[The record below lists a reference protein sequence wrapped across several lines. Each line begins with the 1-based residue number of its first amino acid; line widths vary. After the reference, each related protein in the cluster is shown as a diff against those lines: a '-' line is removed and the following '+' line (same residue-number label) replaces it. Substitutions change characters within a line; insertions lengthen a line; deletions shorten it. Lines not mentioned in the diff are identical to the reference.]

1 MKARRPK
8 RKPPLN
14 NPPVPNQPTS
24 PVDSDFNDPSL
35 YINRELSWIE
45 FNLRVLEEARC
56 ESHPLLE
63 RLKFIA
69 IFSSNL
75 DEFFMIRVSAVE
87 KQVEAGIQT
96 PSLDGLK
103 PIEQLIEVRKRVEAM
118 LHERND
124 CFYNDILPKLAKE
137 KIYFK
142 SCSELSEHE
151 RAILDRYFDN
161 NIFPILTPLALDPGH
176 PFPHVSNLSLSLA
189 VQLRTDD
196 NDEPRFARV
205 KVPDTIPRLIRLDK
219 IGIKPTDGEVVF
231 VWLEDVIASN
241 IQKLFPNVEIQAV
254 YPFRVIRD
262 ADIEIEEDEAGDL
275 LETIEEGLRQ
285 RRYGN
290 VVRLDINPGMPEYIK
305 KVLIENLEV
314 CERKVY
320 EISGILGLAS
330 LMEVM
335 SLERA
340 DLKDAPFV
348 ARNPFLN
355 DDGDDMFSIIR
366 KRDVLL
372 YHPYDSF
379 QPVVD
384 LIQAAAHD
392 PNVLAIKQTLYRV
405 GSKSPIVQ
413 ALIEA
418 AERGK
423 QVAVLVELKARFDE
437 ENNII
442 WAKALEKA
450 GVHVVY
456 GLIGLKT
463 HAKVLLIVRNENN
476 EMCRYVHL
484 STGNYNPS
492 TAKIYTD
499 YSLFTCRKD
508 ISADISDVFN
518 YLTGYSR
525 QKSYRRIFVAP
536 FGIRQKMLELIE
548 REIEQQKLHHN
559 GRIIMKM
566 NALVDEQIIKALY
579 RASQAGVQIDLIV
592 RGICAL
598 RPQLAHVSENIRV
611 ISIVGRFL
619 EHSRAYYFF
628 NNGDEEIYLS
638 SADMMRRNLDRR
650 VEILFPILD
659 ATHRKQIKRELD
671 IMLQDNIKARSLQP
685 DGSYRFVTTNG
696 KPINSQLIFLNEK
709 TVSHPF
715 SSSSQFIKHIWP
727 T

>member
-1 MKARRPK
+1 MTKTRKPK
-8 RKPPLN
+8 RKPHLSETLPADSATTL
-14 NPPVPNQPTS
+14 
-24 PVDSDFNDPSL
+24 VDSNFNHSTL
-35 YINRELSWIE
+35 YINRELSWVE

-56 ESHPLLE
+56 DSHPLLE

-87 KQVEAGIQT
+87 EQVEAGIQL
-96 PSLDGLK
+96 PSLDGLT
-103 PIEQLIEVRKRVEAM
+103 PLEQLIEVRKRVEAM
-118 LHERND
+118 LHERNE
-124 CFYNDILPKLAKE
+124 CFYNDILPKLARE
-137 KIYFK
+137 NIHFK
-142 SCSELSEHE
+142 RCSELSAEA
-151 RAILDRYFDN
+151 RVILDQYFEN

-189 VQLRTDD
+189 VQLKAEGD
-196 NDEPRFARV
+196 DEPRFARV

-219 IGIKPTDGEVVF
+219 IGVQLPKGQIIF

-241 IQKLFPNVEIQAV
+241 IQKLFPDVEIQAV

-290 VVRLDINPGMPEYIK
+290 VVRLDVNPGMPQYIK
-305 KVLIENLEV
+305 DVLIENLGV
-314 CERKVY
+314 SERKVY
-320 EISGILGLAS
+320 EIPGVLGLAS

-335 SLERA
+335 SLERP
-340 DLKDAPFV
+340 DLKDAPFIP
-348 ARNPFLN
+348 RNPFLN
-355 DDGDDMFSIIR
+355 DDEEDIFETIR

-372 YHPYDSF
+372 YHPFDSF
-379 QPVVD
+379 QPVID
-384 LIQAAAHD
+384 FINEAAHD

-405 GSKSPIVQ
+405 GIKSPIVQ

-450 GVHVVY
+450 GAHVVY

-463 HAKVLLIVRNENN
+463 HAKVLMVVRNENG
-476 EMCRYVHL
+476 ELRRYVHL
-484 STGNYNPS
+484 GTGNYNPS

-499 YSLFTCRKD
+499 YSLFTCNKD
-508 ISADISDVFN
+508 IASDVSEVFN

-525 QKSYRRIFVAP
+525 QKSYRKIFVAP

-548 REIEQQKLHHN
+548 REIECQKQHQN

-566 NALVDEQIIKALY
+566 NALVDEQIIKSLY

-592 RGICAL
+592 RGICVL
-598 RPQLAHVSENIRV
+598 RPELPNISENIRV

-628 NNGDEEIYLS
+628 NNGNEEIYLS

-659 ATHRKQIKRELD
+659 ASHRKQIKKELEL
-671 IMLQDNIKARSLQP
+671 MLKDNLKARRLKP
-685 DGSYRFVTTNG
+685 DDTYEPISNNG
-696 KPINSQLIFLNEK
+696 KPLNSQLFFLNERTK
-709 TVSHPF
+709 LP
-715 SSSSQFIKHIWP
+715 
-727 T
+727 

>member
-1 MKARRPK
+1 MTKTRKPK
-8 RKPPLN
+8 RKPHLGET
-14 NPPVPNQPTS
+14 PT
-24 PVDSDFNDPSL
+24 PDAAATLVDSNFNSPTL

-87 KQVEAGIQT
+87 EQIEAGIQT

-118 LHERND
+118 LYQRND
-124 CFYNDILPKLAKE
+124 CLYNDILPKLAQD

-142 SCSELSEHE
+142 SCSELSERE
-151 RAILDRYFDN
+151 RAILDQYFEN

-189 VQLRTDD
+189 VPRKAEGD
-196 NDEPRFARV
+196 DEPRFARV

-219 IGIKPTDGEVVF
+219 IGIKPTNGETVF

-241 IQKLFPNVEIQAV
+241 IQKLFPDVEIQAV

-290 VVRLDINPGMPEYIK
+290 VVRLDVNPGMPEYIK
-305 KVLIENLEV
+305 SVLIENLGV
-314 CERKVY
+314 IERKVY
-320 EISGILGLAS
+320 EIPGVLGLAS

-340 DLKDAPFV
+340 DSKDAPFIP
-348 ARNPFLN
+348 RNPFLN
-355 DDGDDMFSIIR
+355 DDGDDIFATIR

-372 YHPYDSF
+372 YHPFDSF

-384 LIQAAAHD
+384 LIHEAAHD

-450 GVHVVY
+450 GAHVVY

-463 HAKVLLIVRNENN
+463 HAKVLLIVRNENG
-476 EMCRYVHL
+476 ELRRYVHL
-484 STGNYNPS
+484 GTGNYNPS

-499 YSLFTCRKD
+499 YSLFTCRKE
-508 ISADISDVFN
+508 IGADVSDVFN

-525 QKSYRRIFVAP
+525 KKSYRKIFVAP
-536 FGIRQKMLELIE
+536 LGIRQKMMELIE
-548 REIEQQKLHHN
+548 REIELHKLHQN

-579 RASQAGVQIDLIV
+579 RASEVGVKIDLIV
-592 RGICAL
+592 RGVCVL
-598 RPQLAHVSENIRV
+598 RPEIPGVSENIRV

-628 NNGDEEIYLS
+628 NNGNEELYLS

-650 VEILFPILD
+650 VEILFPVLD
-659 ATHRKQIKRELD
+659 AAHRKQIKNDLEL
-671 IMLQDNIKARSLQP
+671 MLKDNIKARVLKP
-685 DGSYRFVTTNG
+685 DGTYQPIITNG
-696 KPINSQLIFLNEK
+696 KPINSQLIFLNAK
-709 TVSHPF
+709 P
-715 SSSSQFIKHIWP
+715 
-727 T
+727 

>member
-1 MKARRPK
+1 MTKTRKPK
-8 RKPPLN
+8 RKPHLGETP
-14 NPPVPNQPTS
+14 S
-24 PVDSDFNDPSL
+24 PDVAASLVDSNFNSSTL

-45 FNLRVLEEARC
+45 FNLRVLAEARC

-87 KQVEAGIQT
+87 EQVEAGIQT

-103 PIEQLIEVRKRVEAM
+103 PLEQLIEVRKRVEAM

-124 CFYNDILPKLAKE
+124 CFYNDILPKLAQE

-142 SCSELSEHE
+142 SCSELSERE
-151 RAILDRYFDN
+151 RTILDQYFEN

-189 VQLRTDD
+189 VQLKADGD
-196 NDEPRFARV
+196 DEPRFARV
-205 KVPDTIPRLIRLDK
+205 KVPDTISRLIRLDK
-219 IGIKPTDGEVVF
+219 IGVKPTHGETVF

-241 IQKLFPNVEIQAV
+241 IQKLFPEVEIQAV

-290 VVRLDINPGMPEYIK
+290 VVRLDVNPGMPEYIK
-305 KVLIENLEV
+305 SVLIENLGV
-314 CERKVY
+314 SERKVY
-320 EISGILGLAS
+320 EISGVLGLAS

-335 SLERA
+335 SLERP
-340 DLKDAPFV
+340 DLKDAPFIP
-348 ARNPFLN
+348 RNPFLN
-355 DDGDDMFSIIR
+355 DDGEDMFSMIR

-372 YHPYDSF
+372 YHPFDSF

-384 LIQAAAHD
+384 LIHEAAHD

-463 HAKVLLIVRNENN
+463 HAKVLLIVRNENGD
-476 EMCRYVHL
+476 MRRYVHL
-484 STGNYNPS
+484 GTGNYNPS
-492 TAKIYTD
+492 TAKVYTD
-499 YSLFTCRKD
+499 YSLFTCRKE
-508 ISADISDVFN
+508 IGADVSDVFN

-525 QKSYRRIFVAP
+525 QKSYRKIFVAP
-536 FGIRQKMLELIE
+536 LGIRQKMLELIE
-548 REIEQQKLHHN
+548 REIQMHQLHQN

-579 RASQAGVQIDLIV
+579 RASQVGVQIDLIV
-592 RGICAL
+592 RGVCVL
-598 RPQLAHVSENIRV
+598 RPNIAGVSENIRV

-659 ATHRKQIKRELD
+659 ASHRKQIKKDLEL
-671 IMLQDNIKARSLQP
+671 MLKDNLKARALQP
-685 DGSYRFVTTNG
+685 DGSYQFVTTNG

-709 TVSHPF
+709 P
-715 SSSSQFIKHIWP
+715 
-727 T
+727 

>member
-1 MKARRPK
+1 MMKTRKPK
-8 RKPPLN
+8 RKLHLSKTPTSDIAPPTVDVNFN
-14 NPPVPNQPTS
+14 NPN
-24 PVDSDFNDPSL
+24 L
-35 YINRELSWIE
+35 YINRELSWVA
-45 FNLRVLEEARC
+45 FNLRVLAEARC

-103 PIEQLIEVRKRVEAM
+103 PIEQLIEMRKRVETM
-118 LHERND
+118 LYERNN
-124 CFYNDILPKLAKE
+124 CFYNDILLRLAEE
-137 KIYFK
+137 KIFFK
-142 SCSELSEHE
+142 SCSELSEKQ
-151 RAILDRYFDN
+151 RAILDQYFEN

-189 VQLRTDD
+189 VQLKADD
-196 NDEPRFARV
+196 EDEPRFARV
-205 KVPDTIPRLIRLDK
+205 KVPDTISRLIRLDK
-219 IGIKPTDGEVVF
+219 IGINPTDGEIVF
-231 VWLEDVIASN
+231 VWLEDVIATN
-241 IQKLFPNVEIQAV
+241 IQKLFPDVEIQAV

-290 VVRLDINPGMPEYIK
+290 VVRLDVNPGMPEYIK
-305 KVLIENLEV
+305 RVLIENLGV

-320 EISGILGLAS
+320 EIPGVLGLAS

-340 DLKDAPFV
+340 DLKDAPFIP
-348 ARNPFLN
+348 RNPFLN
-355 DDGDDMFSIIR
+355 DDGDDIFTTIR

-372 YHPYDSF
+372 YHPFDSF
-379 QPVVD
+379 QPVID
-384 LIQAAAHD
+384 LIQAAAQD

-405 GSKSPIVQ
+405 GSQSPIVQ

-442 WAKALEKA
+442 WARALEKA
-450 GVHVVY
+450 GAHVVY

-463 HAKVLLIVRNENN
+463 HAKVLLIVRNENG
-476 EMCRYVHL
+476 EMRRYVHL
-484 STGNYNPS
+484 GTGNYNPS
-492 TAKIYTD
+492 TAKVYTD
-499 YSLFTCRKD
+499 YSLFTCRKE
-508 ISADISDVFN
+508 IGADVSEVFN

-525 QKSYRRIFVAP
+525 QKSYRKIFVAP
-536 FGIRQKMLELIE
+536 FGIRQKIMELIE
-548 REIEQQKLHHN
+548 REVEMHKLHQN

-592 RGICAL
+592 RGVCVL
-598 RPQLAHVSENIRV
+598 RPELAGISENIRV
-611 ISIVGRFL
+611 LSIVGRFL
-619 EHSRAYYFF
+619 EHSRVYYFF
-628 NNGDEEIYLS
+628 NNGNEEIYLS

-659 ATHRKQIKRELD
+659 ATHRKQIKKDLD
-671 IMLQDNIKARSLQP
+671 LMLKDNLKARALNP
-685 DGSYRFVTTNG
+685 DGTYRPVAVTDT
-696 KPINSQLIFLNEK
+696 PINSQLFFLNQK
-709 TVSHPF
+709 P
-715 SSSSQFIKHIWP
+715 
-727 T
+727 

>member
-1 MKARRPK
+1 MTKTRKPK
-8 RKPPLN
+8 RKPHLGET
-14 NPPVPNQPTS
+14 PTAAEAAT
-24 PVDSDFNDPSL
+24 PTVDSNFNSPTL
-35 YINRELSWIE
+35 YINRELSWVE
-45 FNLRVLEEARC
+45 FNLRVLSEARC
-56 ESHPLLE
+56 DSHPLLE

-87 KQVEAGIQT
+87 EQVEAGIQT
-96 PSLDGLK
+96 PSLDGLT
-103 PIEQLIEVRKRVEAM
+103 PLEQLIEVRKQVEAM
-118 LHERND
+118 LHERNE

-137 KIYFK
+137 NIHFK
-142 SCSELSEHE
+142 ACSELSEKE
-151 RAILDRYFDN
+151 RTILDQYFEN

-189 VQLRTDD
+189 VQLKAEGD
-196 NDEPRFARV
+196 DEPRFARV

-219 IGIKPTDGEVVF
+219 IGVQLPKGQTVF
-231 VWLEDVIASN
+231 VWLEDVIATN
-241 IQKLFPNVEIQAV
+241 IQKLFPEVEIQAV

-290 VVRLDINPGMPEYIK
+290 VVRLDVNPGMPEYIK
-305 KVLIENLEV
+305 NVLMENLGV
-314 CERKVY
+314 SERKVY
-320 EISGILGLAS
+320 EIPSVLGLAS

-335 SLERA
+335 SLERP
-340 DLKDAPFV
+340 DLKDTPFI

-355 DDGDDMFSIIR
+355 DEEEDIFETIR
-366 KRDVLL
+366 KRDILL
-372 YHPYDSF
+372 YHPFDSF

-384 LIQAAAHD
+384 FINEAAHD
-392 PNVLAIKQTLYRV
+392 PNVMAIKQTLYRV

-450 GVHVVY
+450 GAHVVY

-463 HAKVLLIVRNENN
+463 HAKVLMVVRNENG
-476 EMCRYVHL
+476 ELRRYVHL
-484 STGNYNPS
+484 GTGNYNPS

-499 YSLFTCRKD
+499 YSLFTCNKE
-508 ISADISDVFN
+508 IAADVSDVFN

-525 QKSYRRIFVAP
+525 QKSYRKIFVAP
-536 FGIRQKMLELIE
+536 LGIRQKMLELIE
-548 REIEQQKLHHN
+548 REIECHKQHQN

-579 RASQAGVQIDLIV
+579 RASQVGVQIDLIV
-592 RGICAL
+592 RGICVL
-598 RPQLAHVSENIRV
+598 RPELPNISENIRV

-628 NNGDEEIYLS
+628 NNGNEEIYLS

-659 ATHRKQIKRELD
+659 TQHRKHIKKDLEL
-671 IMLQDNIKARSLQP
+671 MLKDNLKARRLKP
-685 DGSYRFVTTNG
+685 DGTYEPITNNG
-696 KPINSQLIFLNEK
+696 NPLNSQLFFLNERTK
-709 TVSHPF
+709 
-715 SSSSQFIKHIWP
+715 SS
-727 T
+727 

>member
-1 MKARRPK
+1 MTKTRKPK
-8 RKPPLN
+8 RKPHLGET
-14 NPPVPNQPTS
+14 PTS
-24 PVDSDFNDPSL
+24 DIGVQTIDSNLSNPTL
-35 YINRELSWIE
+35 YINRELSWVE
-45 FNLRVLEEARC
+45 FNLRVLSEARC

-87 KQVEAGIQT
+87 EQVEAGIQT
-96 PSLDGLK
+96 LSLDGLK
-103 PIEQLIEVRKRVEAM
+103 PIEQLIEVRKRVETM

-124 CFYNDILPKLAKE
+124 CFYNDILPKLAQE

-142 SCSELSEHE
+142 SCSELSPKE
-151 RAILDRYFDN
+151 RSILDQYFEN

-189 VQLRTDD
+189 VQLKAEGD
-196 NDEPRFARV
+196 DEPRFARV
-205 KVPDTIPRLIRLDK
+205 KVPDTISRLIRLDK
-219 IGIKPTDGEVVF
+219 IGIKPTGSETVF
-231 VWLEDVIASN
+231 VWLEDVVATN
-241 IQKLFPNVEIQAV
+241 IQKLFPDVEIEAV

-290 VVRLDINPGMPEYIK
+290 VVRLDLNPGMPEYIK
-305 KVLIENLEV
+305 SVLIENLGV
-314 CERKVY
+314 SERKVY
-320 EISGILGLAS
+320 EIPGVLGLAS

-340 DLKDAPFV
+340 ELKDAPFIP
-348 ARNPFLN
+348 RNPFLN
-355 DDGDDMFSIIR
+355 DDGEDIFTTIR

-372 YHPYDSF
+372 YHPFDSF

-384 LIQAAAHD
+384 LIHEAAHD

-450 GVHVVY
+450 GAHVVY

-463 HAKVLLIVRNENN
+463 HAKVLLIVRNENG
-476 EMCRYVHL
+476 ELRRYVHL
-484 STGNYNPS
+484 GTGNYNPS
-492 TAKIYTD
+492 TAKVYTD
-499 YSLFTCRKD
+499 YSLFTCRKEVG
-508 ISADISDVFN
+508 ADVSDVFN

-525 QKSYRRIFVAP
+525 QKSYRKIFVAP
-536 FGIRQKMLELIE
+536 VGIRQKMLSLIE
-548 REIEQQKLHHN
+548 REIQMHQLHQN
-559 GRIIMKM
+559 GRILMKM

-579 RASQAGVQIDLIV
+579 RASQVGVQIDLIV
-592 RGICAL
+592 RGVCVL
-598 RPQLAHVSENIRV
+598 RPGVAGVSDNIRV

-659 ATHRKQIKRELD
+659 TVHRNHIKKELD
-671 IMLQDNIKARSLQP
+671 LMLKDNLKARTLNPNGTYLAAQ
-685 DGSYRFVTTNG
+685 VNG
-696 KPINSQLIFLNEK
+696 KPINSQLIFLNGK
-709 TVSHPF
+709 P
-715 SSSSQFIKHIWP
+715 
-727 T
+727 

>member
-1 MKARRPK
+1 MTKTRKPK
-8 RKPPLN
+8 RKPHLSETLPA
-14 NPPVPNQPTS
+14 
-24 PVDSDFNDPSL
+24 DSATTLADSNFNHSTL
-35 YINRELSWIE
+35 YINRELSWVE

-56 ESHPLLE
+56 NSHPLLE

-87 KQVEAGIQT
+87 EQVEAGIQL
-96 PSLDGLK
+96 PSLDGLT
-103 PIEQLIEVRKRVEAM
+103 PLEQLSEVRKRVEAM
-118 LHERND
+118 LHERNK

-137 KIYFK
+137 NIHFK
-142 SCSELSEHE
+142 ACSELSEKE
-151 RAILDRYFDN
+151 RTILDQYFES

-189 VQLRTDD
+189 VQLKAEGD
-196 NDEPRFARV
+196 DEPRFARV

-219 IGIKPTDGEVVF
+219 IGVQLPKGQIIF
-231 VWLEDVIASN
+231 VWLEDVIATN
-241 IQKLFPNVEIQAV
+241 IQKLFPDVEIQAV

-290 VVRLDINPGMPEYIK
+290 VVRLDVNPGMPEYIK
-305 KVLIENLEV
+305 NILMENLEI
-314 CERKVY
+314 CERQVY
-320 EISGILGLAS
+320 EIPGVLGLAS

-335 SLERA
+335 SLERP
-340 DLKDAPFV
+340 DLKDTPFIP
-348 ARNPFLN
+348 RNPFLS
-355 DDGDDMFSIIR
+355 DEEEDIFETIR

-372 YHPYDSF
+372 YHPFDSF
-379 QPVVD
+379 QPVID
-384 LIQAAAHD
+384 FINEAAHD

-405 GSKSPIVQ
+405 GSRSPIVQ

-450 GVHVVY
+450 GAHVVY

-463 HAKVLLIVRNENN
+463 HAKVLMVVRSENG
-476 EMCRYVHL
+476 ELRRYVHL
-484 STGNYNPS
+484 GTGNYNPS
-492 TAKIYTD
+492 TAKVYTD
-499 YSLFTCRKD
+499 YSLFTCNKE
-508 ISADISDVFN
+508 IAADVSDVFN

-525 QKSYRRIFVAP
+525 QKSYRKIFVAP
-536 FGIRQKMLELIE
+536 LGIRQKMLELIE
-548 REIEQQKLHHN
+548 REIECHKQHQN

-579 RASQAGVQIDLIV
+579 RASQVGVQIDLIV
-592 RGICAL
+592 RGICVL
-598 RPQLAHVSENIRV
+598 RPELPNISENIRV

-628 NNGDEEIYLS
+628 NNGNEEIYLS

-659 ATHRKQIKRELD
+659 ATHRKQIKKELEL
-671 IMLQDNIKARSLQP
+671 MLKDNLKARRLTP
-685 DGSYRFVTTNG
+685 DATYEPITNNG
-696 KPINSQLIFLNEK
+696 NPLNSQLFFLNERTK
-709 TVSHPF
+709 
-715 SSSSQFIKHIWP
+715 SS
-727 T
+727 

>member
-1 MKARRPK
+1 MLTDMRT
-8 RKPPLN
+8 RKPNRKPHLSQTPAAEIAT
-14 NPPVPNQPTS
+14 PPM
-24 PVDSDFNDPSL
+24 DSSFDSPSL

-87 KQVEAGIQT
+87 EQVEAGIQT
-96 PSLDGLK
+96 PSLDGLT
-103 PIEQLIEVRKRVEAM
+103 PLEQLIEVRKRVEAM
-118 LHERND
+118 LRERNEY
-124 CFYNDILPKLAKE
+124 FYNVMLPKLAQE
-137 KIYFK
+137 NIHFK
-142 SCSELSEHE
+142 RCAELSAQA
-151 RAILDRYFDN
+151 RAILDQYFEN

-189 VQLRTDD
+189 VQLKAEGD
-196 NDEPRFARV
+196 DEPRFARV

-219 IGIKPTDGEVVF
+219 IGVPMPKGQIVF

-241 IQKLFPNVEIQAV
+241 IQKLFPEVEIQAV

-290 VVRLDINPGMPEYIK
+290 VVRMDINPGMPDYIK
-305 KVLIENLEV
+305 NILMENLEL
-314 CERKVY
+314 CERQVY
-320 EISGILGLAS
+320 EIPGVLGLAS
-330 LMEVM
+330 LIEVM
-335 SLERA
+335 SLERP
-340 DLKDAPFV
+340 DLKDTPFIP
-348 ARNPFLN
+348 RNPFLN
-355 DDGDDMFSIIR
+355 DDKEDMFETIR

-372 YHPYDSF
+372 YHPFDSF
-379 QPVVD
+379 QPVID
-384 LIQAAAHD
+384 FINEAAHD

-437 ENNII
+437 ENNIT

-463 HAKVLLIVRNENN
+463 HAKVLMVVRNENG
-476 EMCRYVHL
+476 ELRRYVHL
-484 STGNYNPS
+484 GTGNYNPT

-499 YSLFTCRKD
+499 YSLFTCNKD
-508 ISADISDVFN
+508 IAADVSEVFN

-525 QKSYRRIFVAP
+525 QKSYRKICVAP
-536 FGIRQKMLELIE
+536 LGIRQKMLELIE
-548 REIEQQKLHHN
+548 REIECHRQYQN

-579 RASQAGVQIDLIV
+579 RASQAGVRIDLIV
-592 RGICAL
+592 RGVCVL
-598 RPQLAHVSENIRV
+598 RPELPNISENIRV

-628 NNGDEEIYLS
+628 NNGNEEIYLS

-659 ATHRKQIKRELD
+659 ASHRQQIKRDLEL
-671 IMLQDNIKARSLQP
+671 MLKDNLKARRLKP
-685 DGSYRFVTTNG
+685 DGTYEPIHHDG
-696 KPINSQLIFLNEK
+696 KPFNSQLFFLNERTK
-709 TVSHPF
+709 LS
-715 SSSSQFIKHIWP
+715 
-727 T
+727 

>member
-1 MKARRPK
+1 MRT
-8 RKPPLN
+8 RKPNRKPHLSQTPAAEIAT
-14 NPPVPNQPTS
+14 PPM
-24 PVDSDFNDPSL
+24 DSSFDSPSL

-87 KQVEAGIQT
+87 EQVEAGIQT
-96 PSLDGLK
+96 PSLDGLT
-103 PIEQLIEVRKRVEAM
+103 PLEQLIEVRKRVEAM
-118 LHERND
+118 LRERNEY
-124 CFYNDILPKLAKE
+124 FYNVMLPKLAQE
-137 KIYFK
+137 NIHFK
-142 SCSELSEHE
+142 RCAELSAQA
-151 RAILDRYFDN
+151 RAILDQYFEN

-189 VQLRTDD
+189 VQLKAEGD
-196 NDEPRFARV
+196 DEPRFARV

-219 IGIKPTDGEVVF
+219 IGVPMPKGQIVF

-241 IQKLFPNVEIQAV
+241 IQKLFPEVEIQAV

-290 VVRLDINPGMPEYIK
+290 VVRMDINPGMPDYIK
-305 KVLIENLEV
+305 NILMENLEL
-314 CERKVY
+314 CERQVY
-320 EISGILGLAS
+320 EIPGVLGLAS
-330 LMEVM
+330 LIEVM
-335 SLERA
+335 SLERP
-340 DLKDAPFV
+340 DLKDTPFIP
-348 ARNPFLN
+348 RNPFLN
-355 DDGDDMFSIIR
+355 DDKEDMFETIR

-372 YHPYDSF
+372 YHPFDSF
-379 QPVVD
+379 QPVID
-384 LIQAAAHD
+384 FINEAAHD

-437 ENNII
+437 ENNIT

-463 HAKVLLIVRNENN
+463 HAKVLMVVRNENG
-476 EMCRYVHL
+476 ELRRYVHL
-484 STGNYNPS
+484 GTGNYNPT

-499 YSLFTCRKD
+499 YSLFTCNKD
-508 ISADISDVFN
+508 IAADVSEVFN

-525 QKSYRRIFVAP
+525 QKSYRKICVAP
-536 FGIRQKMLELIE
+536 LGIRQKMLELIE
-548 REIEQQKLHHN
+548 REIECHRQYQN

-579 RASQAGVQIDLIV
+579 RASQAGVRIDLIV
-592 RGICAL
+592 RGVCVL
-598 RPQLAHVSENIRV
+598 RPELPNISENIRV

-628 NNGDEEIYLS
+628 NNGNEEIYLS

-659 ATHRKQIKRELD
+659 ASHRQQIKRDLEL
-671 IMLQDNIKARSLQP
+671 MLKDNLKARRLKP
-685 DGSYRFVTTNG
+685 DGTYEHIHHDG
-696 KPINSQLIFLNEK
+696 KPFNSQLFFLNERTK
-709 TVSHPF
+709 LS
-715 SSSSQFIKHIWP
+715 
-727 T
+727 

>member
-1 MKARRPK
+1 MRT
-8 RKPPLN
+8 RKPNRKPHLSQTPAAEIAT
-14 NPPVPNQPTS
+14 PPM
-24 PVDSDFNDPSL
+24 DSSFDSPSL

-87 KQVEAGIQT
+87 EQVEAGIQT
-96 PSLDGLK
+96 PSLDGLT
-103 PIEQLIEVRKRVEAM
+103 PLEQLIEVRKRVEAM
-118 LHERND
+118 LRERNEY
-124 CFYNDILPKLAKE
+124 FYNVMLPKLAQE
-137 KIYFK
+137 NIHFK
-142 SCSELSEHE
+142 RCAELSAQA
-151 RAILDRYFDN
+151 RAILDQYFEN

-189 VQLRTDD
+189 VQLKAEGD
-196 NDEPRFARV
+196 DEPRFARV

-219 IGIKPTDGEVVF
+219 IGVPMPKGQIVF

-241 IQKLFPNVEIQAV
+241 IQKLFPEVEIQAV

-290 VVRLDINPGMPEYIK
+290 VVRMDINPGMPDYIK
-305 KVLIENLEV
+305 NILMENLEL
-314 CERKVY
+314 CERQVY
-320 EISGILGLAS
+320 EIPGVLGLAS
-330 LMEVM
+330 LIEVM
-335 SLERA
+335 SLERP
-340 DLKDAPFV
+340 DLKDTPFIP
-348 ARNPFLN
+348 RNPFLN
-355 DDGDDMFSIIR
+355 DDKEDMFETIR

-372 YHPYDSF
+372 YHPFDSF
-379 QPVVD
+379 QPVID
-384 LIQAAAHD
+384 FINEAAHD

-437 ENNII
+437 ENNIT

-463 HAKVLLIVRNENN
+463 HAKVLMVVRNENG
-476 EMCRYVHL
+476 ELRRYVHL
-484 STGNYNPS
+484 GTGNYNPT

-499 YSLFTCRKD
+499 YSLFTCNKD
-508 ISADISDVFN
+508 IAADVSEVFN

-525 QKSYRRIFVAP
+525 QKSYRKICVAP
-536 FGIRQKMLELIE
+536 LGIRQKMLELIE
-548 REIEQQKLHHN
+548 REIECHRQYQN

-579 RASQAGVQIDLIV
+579 RASQAGVRIDLIV
-592 RGICAL
+592 RGVCVL
-598 RPQLAHVSENIRV
+598 RPELPNISENIRV

-628 NNGDEEIYLS
+628 NNGNEEIYLS

-659 ATHRKQIKRELD
+659 ASHRQQIKRDLEL
-671 IMLQDNIKARSLQP
+671 MLKDNLKARRLKP
-685 DGSYRFVTTNG
+685 DGTYEPIHHDG
-696 KPINSQLIFLNEK
+696 KPFNSQLFFLNERTK
-709 TVSHPF
+709 LS
-715 SSSSQFIKHIWP
+715 
-727 T
+727 

>member
-1 MKARRPK
+1 MTKTRKPK
-8 RKPPLN
+8 RKPHLGETSTSDVAVQTIDSTLS
-14 NPPVPNQPTS
+14 NPT
-24 PVDSDFNDPSL
+24 L
-35 YINRELSWIE
+35 YINRELSWVE
-45 FNLRVLEEARC
+45 FNLRVLSEARC

-87 KQVEAGIQT
+87 EQVEAGIQT
-96 PSLDGLK
+96 LSLDGLK
-103 PIEQLIEVRKRVEAM
+103 PIEQLIEVRRRVETM

-124 CFYNDILPKLAKE
+124 CFYNDILPKLAQE

-142 SCSELSEHE
+142 SCSELSPKE
-151 RAILDRYFDN
+151 RSILDQYFEN

-189 VQLRTDD
+189 VQLKAEGD
-196 NDEPRFARV
+196 DEPRFARV
-205 KVPDTIPRLIRLDK
+205 KVPDTISRLIRLDK
-219 IGIKPTDGEVVF
+219 IGIKPTGSETVF
-231 VWLEDVIASN
+231 VWLEDVVATN
-241 IQKLFPNVEIQAV
+241 IQKLFPDVEIEAV

-290 VVRLDINPGMPEYIK
+290 VVRLDVNPGMPEYIK
-305 KVLIENLEV
+305 SVLIENLGV
-314 CERKVY
+314 SERKVY
-320 EISGILGLAS
+320 EIPGVLGLAS

-340 DLKDAPFV
+340 ELKDAPFIP
-348 ARNPFLN
+348 RNPFLN
-355 DDGDDMFSIIR
+355 DDGEDIFTTIR

-372 YHPYDSF
+372 YHPFDSF

-384 LIQAAAHD
+384 LIHEAAHD

-450 GVHVVY
+450 GAHVVY

-463 HAKVLLIVRNENN
+463 HAKVLLIVRNENGD
-476 EMCRYVHL
+476 MRRYVHL
-484 STGNYNPS
+484 GTGNYNPS

-499 YSLFTCRKD
+499 YSLFTCRKEVG
-508 ISADISDVFN
+508 ADVSDVFN

-525 QKSYRRIFVAP
+525 QKSYRKIFVAP
-536 FGIRQKMLELIE
+536 VGIRQKMLSLIE
-548 REIEQQKLHHN
+548 REIQMHQLHQN
-559 GRIIMKM
+559 GRILMKM

-579 RASQAGVQIDLIV
+579 RASQVGVQIDLIV
-592 RGICAL
+592 RGVCVL
-598 RPQLAHVSENIRV
+598 RPAMTGVSDNIRV

-659 ATHRKQIKRELD
+659 TMHRSHIKKELEL
-671 IMLQDNIKARSLQP
+671 MLKDNLKARTLNSNGTYQA
-685 DGSYRFVTTNG
+685 SQVSG

-709 TVSHPF
+709 L
-715 SSSSQFIKHIWP
+715 
-727 T
+727 

>member
-1 MKARRPK
+1 MTKTRKPK
-8 RKPPLN
+8 RKPHLSETLPADSATTL
-14 NPPVPNQPTS
+14 
-24 PVDSDFNDPSL
+24 VDSNFNHSTL
-35 YINRELSWIE
+35 YINRELSWVE

-56 ESHPLLE
+56 DSHPLLE

-87 KQVEAGIQT
+87 EQVEAGIQL
-96 PSLDGLK
+96 PSLDGLT
-103 PIEQLIEVRKRVEAM
+103 PLEQLIEVRKRVEAM
-118 LHERND
+118 LHERNE

-137 KIYFK
+137 NIHFK
-142 SCSELSEHE
+142 ACSELSETE
-151 RAILDRYFDN
+151 RTILDQYFEN

-189 VQLRTDD
+189 VQLKAEGD
-196 NDEPRFARV
+196 DEPRFARV

-219 IGIKPTDGEVVF
+219 IGIQLPKGQTVF
-231 VWLEDVIASN
+231 VWLEDVIATN
-241 IQKLFPNVEIQAV
+241 IQKLFPDVEIQAV

-290 VVRLDINPGMPEYIK
+290 VVRLDVNPGMPEYIK
-305 KVLIENLEV
+305 DVLIENLGV
-314 CERKVY
+314 SERKVY
-320 EISGILGLAS
+320 EISGVLGLAS

-335 SLERA
+335 SLERP
-340 DLKDAPFV
+340 DLKDAPFIP
-348 ARNPFLN
+348 RNPFLN
-355 DDGDDMFSIIR
+355 DDEEDIFETIR

-372 YHPYDSF
+372 YHPFDSF
-379 QPVVD
+379 QPVID
-384 LIQAAAHD
+384 FINEAAHD

-450 GVHVVY
+450 GAHVVY

-463 HAKVLLIVRNENN
+463 HAKVLMVVRNENG
-476 EMCRYVHL
+476 ELRRYVHL
-484 STGNYNPS
+484 GTGNYNPS

-499 YSLFTCRKD
+499 YSLFTCNKD
-508 ISADISDVFN
+508 IASDVSEVFN

-525 QKSYRRIFVAP
+525 QKSYRKIFVAP

-548 REIEQQKLHHN
+548 REIECHKQHQN

-592 RGICAL
+592 RGICVL
-598 RPQLAHVSENIRV
+598 RPELPNISENIRV

-628 NNGDEEIYLS
+628 NNGNEEIYLS

-659 ATHRKQIKRELD
+659 AAHRKQIKKELEL
-671 IMLQDNIKARSLQP
+671 MLKDNLKARRLKP
-685 DGSYRFVTTNG
+685 DGKYEPITNNG
-696 KPINSQLIFLNEK
+696 KPLNSQLFFLNERTK
-709 TVSHPF
+709 LP
-715 SSSSQFIKHIWP
+715 
-727 T
+727 

>member
-1 MKARRPK
+1 MTKPRKPK
-8 RKPPLN
+8 RKAHLGETPAIELVAPA
-14 NPPVPNQPTS
+14 
-24 PVDSDFNDPSL
+24 VDANFNEPRL
-35 YINRELSWIE
+35 YINRELSWVE
-45 FNLRVLEEARC
+45 FNLRVLDEARC
-56 ESHPLLE
+56 EAHPLLE

-87 KQVEAGIQT
+87 EQVEAGIQT
-96 PSLDGLK
+96 PSIDGLT
-103 PIEQLIEVRKRVEAM
+103 PLEQLLEVRKRVEQM
-118 LHERND
+118 LRERND
-124 CFYNDILPKLAKE
+124 CFYNDILPKLARAGVHFKKCADISAE
-137 KIYFK
+137 QRAALDHYF
-142 SCSELSEHE
+142 E
-151 RAILDRYFDN
+151 N

-189 VQLRTDD
+189 VQLQAEGDA
-196 NDEPRFARV
+196 EPRFARV

-219 IGIKPTDGEVVF
+219 IGVKLPKGETIF

-241 IQKLFPNVEIQAV
+241 IQKLFPDVDIQAV

-275 LETIEEGLRQ
+275 LETIEQGLRQ

-290 VVRLDINPGMPEYIK
+290 VVRLDLNPGMPEYIK
-305 KVLIENLEV
+305 QILIENLGV
-314 CERKVY
+314 SERQVY
-320 EISGILGLAS
+320 EIPGVLGLAS
-330 LMEVM
+330 LMEAM
-335 SLERA
+335 SLERP
-340 DLKDAPFV
+340 DLKDPPFIP
-348 ARNPFLN
+348 RNPFASDE
-355 DDGDDMFSIIR
+355 DDDIFSIIR

-384 LIQAAAHD
+384 FINEAAND

-450 GVHVVY
+450 GAHVVY

-463 HAKVLLIVRNENN
+463 HAKVLLVVRNENG
-476 EMCRYVHL
+476 ELRRYVHL
-484 STGNYNPS
+484 GTGNYNPS

-499 YSLFTCRKD
+499 YSLFTCDKD
-508 ISADISDVFN
+508 IGADVSEVFN

-525 QKSYRRIFVAP
+525 QKAYRKIFVAP
-536 FGIRQKMLELIE
+536 HGIRKKMLELIE
-548 REIEQQKLHHN
+548 REIEHQKSRQN

-566 NALVDEQIIKALY
+566 NALVDEQITKALY
-579 RASQAGVQIDLIV
+579 RASREGVPIDLIV
-592 RGICAL
+592 RGVCVL
-598 RPQLAHVSENIRV
+598 RPELQGASENIRV

-619 EHSRAYYFF
+619 EHSRVYYFF
-628 NNGDEEIYLS
+628 NDGDEEIYLS

-659 ATHRKQIKRELD
+659 ANHRKQIKRDLEL
-671 IMLQDNIKARSLQP
+671 MLKDNLKARRLRP
-685 DGSYRFVTTNG
+685 DGRYEFVSLNG
-696 KPINSQLIFLNEK
+696 KALNSQLALLQERAGKISEFVSNPNLNLR
-709 TVSHPF
+709 
-715 SSSSQFIKHIWP
+715 
-727 T
+727 

>member
-1 MKARRPK
+1 MTKTRKPK
-8 RKPPLN
+8 RKPHLSETLPA
-14 NPPVPNQPTS
+14 
-24 PVDSDFNDPSL
+24 DSATTLADSNFNHSTL
-35 YINRELSWIE
+35 YINRELSWVE

-56 ESHPLLE
+56 NSHPLLE

-87 KQVEAGIQT
+87 EQVEAGIQL
-96 PSLDGLK
+96 PSLDGLT
-103 PIEQLIEVRKRVEAM
+103 PLEQLSEVRKRVEAM
-118 LHERND
+118 LHERNK

-137 KIYFK
+137 NIHFK
-142 SCSELSEHE
+142 ACSELSEKE
-151 RAILDRYFDN
+151 RTILDQYFES

-189 VQLRTDD
+189 VQLKAEGD
-196 NDEPRFARV
+196 DEPRFARV

-219 IGIKPTDGEVVF
+219 IGVQLPKGQIIF
-231 VWLEDVIASN
+231 VWLEDVIATN
-241 IQKLFPNVEIQAV
+241 IQKLFPDVEIQAV

-290 VVRLDINPGMPEYIK
+290 VVRLDVNPGMPEYIK
-305 KVLIENLEV
+305 NILMENLEI
-314 CERKVY
+314 CERQVY
-320 EISGILGLAS
+320 EIPGVLGLAS

-335 SLERA
+335 SLERP
-340 DLKDAPFV
+340 DLKDTPFIP
-348 ARNPFLN
+348 RNPFLS
-355 DDGDDMFSIIR
+355 DEEEDIFETIR

-372 YHPYDSF
+372 YHPFDSF
-379 QPVVD
+379 QPVID
-384 LIQAAAHD
+384 FIQEAAHD

-405 GSKSPIVQ
+405 GSRSPIVQ

-450 GVHVVY
+450 GAHVVY

-463 HAKVLLIVRNENN
+463 HAKVLMVVRSENG
-476 EMCRYVHL
+476 ELRRYVHL
-484 STGNYNPS
+484 GTGNYNPS
-492 TAKIYTD
+492 TAKVYTD
-499 YSLFTCRKD
+499 YSLFTCNKE
-508 ISADISDVFN
+508 IAADVSDVFN

-525 QKSYRRIFVAP
+525 QKSYRKIFVAP
-536 FGIRQKMLELIE
+536 LGIRQKMLELIE
-548 REIEQQKLHHN
+548 REIECHKQHQN

-579 RASQAGVQIDLIV
+579 RASQVGVQIDLIV
-592 RGICAL
+592 RGICVL
-598 RPQLAHVSENIRV
+598 RPELPNISENIRV

-628 NNGDEEIYLS
+628 NNGNEEIYLS

-659 ATHRKQIKRELD
+659 ATHRKQIKKELEL
-671 IMLQDNIKARSLQP
+671 MLKDNLKARRLTP
-685 DGSYRFVTTNG
+685 DATYEPITNNG
-696 KPINSQLIFLNEK
+696 NPLNSQLFFLNERTK
-709 TVSHPF
+709 LS
-715 SSSSQFIKHIWP
+715 
-727 T
+727 

>member
-1 MKARRPK
+1 MTTKARKPK
-8 RKPPLN
+8 RKPHLGEAL
-14 NPPVPNQPTS
+14 TS
-24 PVDSDFNDPSL
+24 EVATPIVDSNFNNPSL
-35 YINRELSWIE
+35 YINRELSWVA
-45 FNLRVLEEARC
+45 FNLRVLDEARC

-87 KQVEAGIQT
+87 EQVEAGIQT

-103 PIEQLIEVRKRVEAM
+103 PLEQLIEIRKRVEAM

-124 CFYNDILPKLAKE
+124 CFYNNILPKLAQA

-142 SCSELSEHE
+142 ACSELSETE
-151 RAILDRYFDN
+151 RTALDQYFEN

-189 VQLRTDD
+189 VQLKADGD
-196 NDEPRFARV
+196 DEPRFARV

-219 IGIKPTDGEVVF
+219 IGIKPTNGETVF
-231 VWLEDVIASN
+231 VWLEDVIATN
-241 IQKLFPNVEIQAV
+241 IQKLFPEVEIQAV

-290 VVRLDINPGMPEYIK
+290 VVRLDVNPGMPQYIK
-305 KVLIENLEV
+305 NVLIENLGV
-314 CERKVY
+314 SERKVY
-320 EISGILGLAS
+320 EIPGVLGLAS

-335 SLERA
+335 SLERP
-340 DLKDAPFV
+340 DLKDTPFIP
-348 ARNPFLN
+348 RNPFLN
-355 DDGDDMFSIIR
+355 DDGDDIFTTIR

-372 YHPYDSF
+372 YHPFDSF
-379 QPVVD
+379 QPVID
-384 LIQAAAHD
+384 LINQAAND

-405 GSKSPIVQ
+405 GSQSPIVQ

-450 GVHVVY
+450 GAHVVY

-463 HAKVLLIVRNENN
+463 HAKVLLIVRNENG
-476 EMCRYVHL
+476 EMRRYVHL
-484 STGNYNPS
+484 GTGNYNPS
-492 TAKIYTD
+492 TAKVYTD
-499 YSLFTCRKD
+499 YSLFTCNKD
-508 ISADISDVFN
+508 IGADVSDVFN

-525 QKSYRRIFVAP
+525 QKSYRKIFVAP
-536 FGIRQKMLELIE
+536 LGIRQKMLELIE
-548 REIEQQKLHHN
+548 REIEMHKQHQN

-579 RASQAGVQIDLIV
+579 RASQAGVPIDLIV
-592 RGICAL
+592 RGICVL
-598 RPQLAHVSENIRV
+598 RPNLDGVSNTIRV
-611 ISIVGRFL
+611 TSIVGRFL

-628 NNGDEEIYLS
+628 NNG
-638 SADMMRRNLDRR
+638 N
-650 VEILFPILD
+650 
-659 ATHRKQIKRELD
+659 
-671 IMLQDNIKARSLQP
+671 
-685 DGSYRFVTTNG
+685 
-696 KPINSQLIFLNEK
+696 
-709 TVSHPF
+709 
-715 SSSSQFIKHIWP
+715 
-727 T
+727 

>member
-1 MKARRPK
+1 MTKTRKPK
-8 RKPPLN
+8 RKPHLSETLPADSATTL
-14 NPPVPNQPTS
+14 
-24 PVDSDFNDPSL
+24 VDSNFNHSTL
-35 YINRELSWIE
+35 YINRELSWVE

-56 ESHPLLE
+56 DSHPLLE

-87 KQVEAGIQT
+87 EQVEAGIQL
-96 PSLDGLK
+96 PSLDGLT
-103 PIEQLIEVRKRVEAM
+103 PLEQLIEVRKRVEAM
-118 LHERND
+118 LHERNE
-124 CFYNDILPKLAKE
+124 CFYNDILPKLARE
-137 KIYFK
+137 NIHFK
-142 SCSELSEHE
+142 RCSELSAEA
-151 RAILDRYFDN
+151 RVILDQYFEN

-189 VQLRTDD
+189 VQLKAEGD
-196 NDEPRFARV
+196 DEPRFARV

-219 IGIKPTDGEVVF
+219 IGIQLPKGQTVF
-231 VWLEDVIASN
+231 VWLEDVIATN
-241 IQKLFPNVEIQAV
+241 IQKLFPDVEIQAV

-290 VVRLDINPGMPEYIK
+290 VVRLDVNPGMPEYIK
-305 KVLIENLEV
+305 DVLIENLGV
-314 CERKVY
+314 SERKVY
-320 EISGILGLAS
+320 EISGVLGLAS

-335 SLERA
+335 SLERP
-340 DLKDAPFV
+340 DLKDAPFIP
-348 ARNPFLN
+348 RNPFLN
-355 DDGDDMFSIIR
+355 DDEEDIFETIR

-372 YHPYDSF
+372 YHPFDSF
-379 QPVVD
+379 QPVID
-384 LIQAAAHD
+384 FINEAAHD

-450 GVHVVY
+450 GAHVVY

-463 HAKVLLIVRNENN
+463 HAKVLMVVRNENG
-476 EMCRYVHL
+476 ELRRYVHL
-484 STGNYNPS
+484 GTGNYNPS

-499 YSLFTCRKD
+499 YSLFTCNKD
-508 ISADISDVFN
+508 IASDVSEVFN

-525 QKSYRRIFVAP
+525 QKSYRKIFVAP

-548 REIEQQKLHHN
+548 REIECHKQHQN

-592 RGICAL
+592 RGVCVL
-598 RPQLAHVSENIRV
+598 RPELPNISENIRV

-628 NNGDEEIYLS
+628 NNGNEEIYLS

-659 ATHRKQIKRELD
+659 AAHRKQIKKELEL
-671 IMLQDNIKARSLQP
+671 MLKDNLKARRLKP
-685 DGSYRFVTTNG
+685 DGTYEPITNNG
-696 KPINSQLIFLNEK
+696 KPLNSQLFFLNERTK
-709 TVSHPF
+709 
-715 SSSSQFIKHIWP
+715 SS
-727 T
+727 

>member
-1 MKARRPK
+1 MTKTRKPK
-8 RKPPLN
+8 RKPHLSETLPADSATTL
-14 NPPVPNQPTS
+14 
-24 PVDSDFNDPSL
+24 VDSNFNHSTL
-35 YINRELSWIE
+35 YINRELSWVE

-56 ESHPLLE
+56 DSHPLLE

-87 KQVEAGIQT
+87 EQVEAGIQL
-96 PSLDGLK
+96 PSLDGLT
-103 PIEQLIEVRKRVEAM
+103 PLEQLIEVRKRVEAM
-118 LHERND
+118 LHERNE
-124 CFYNDILPKLAKE
+124 CFYNDILPKLARE
-137 KIYFK
+137 NIHFK
-142 SCSELSEHE
+142 RCSELSAEA
-151 RAILDRYFDN
+151 RVILDQYFEN

-189 VQLRTDD
+189 VQLKAEGD
-196 NDEPRFARV
+196 DEPRFARV

-219 IGIKPTDGEVVF
+219 IGIQLPKGQTVF
-231 VWLEDVIASN
+231 VWLEDVIATN
-241 IQKLFPNVEIQAV
+241 IQKLFPDVEIQAV

-290 VVRLDINPGMPEYIK
+290 VVRLDVNPGMPEYIK
-305 KVLIENLEV
+305 DVLIENLGV
-314 CERKVY
+314 SERKVY
-320 EISGILGLAS
+320 EISGVLGLAS

-335 SLERA
+335 SLERP
-340 DLKDAPFV
+340 DLKDTPFIP
-348 ARNPFLN
+348 RNPFLN
-355 DDGDDMFSIIR
+355 DDEEDIFETIR

-372 YHPYDSF
+372 YHPFDSF
-379 QPVVD
+379 QPVID
-384 LIQAAAHD
+384 FINEAAHD

-405 GSKSPIVQ
+405 GIKSPIVQ

-450 GVHVVY
+450 GAHVVY

-463 HAKVLLIVRNENN
+463 HAKVLMVVRNENG
-476 EMCRYVHL
+476 ELRRYVHL
-484 STGNYNPS
+484 GTGNYNPS

-499 YSLFTCRKD
+499 YSLFTCNKD
-508 ISADISDVFN
+508 IASDVSEVFN

-525 QKSYRRIFVAP
+525 QKSYRKIFVAP

-548 REIEQQKLHHN
+548 REIECQKQHQN

-592 RGICAL
+592 RGICVL
-598 RPQLAHVSENIRV
+598 RPELPNISENIRV

-628 NNGDEEIYLS
+628 NNGNEEIYLS

-659 ATHRKQIKRELD
+659 ASHRKQIKKELEL
-671 IMLQDNIKARSLQP
+671 MLKDNLKARRLKP
-685 DGSYRFVTTNG
+685 DDTYEPISNNG
-696 KPINSQLIFLNEK
+696 KPLNSQLFFLNERTK
-709 TVSHPF
+709 LP
-715 SSSSQFIKHIWP
+715 
-727 T
+727 

>member
-1 MKARRPK
+1 MTKTRKPK
-8 RKPPLN
+8 RKPHLSETLPANSATTL
-14 NPPVPNQPTS
+14 
-24 PVDSDFNDPSL
+24 VDSNFNHSTL
-35 YINRELSWIE
+35 YINRELSWVE

-56 ESHPLLE
+56 DSHPLLE

-87 KQVEAGIQT
+87 EQVEAGIQL
-96 PSLDGLK
+96 PSLDGLT
-103 PIEQLIEVRKRVEAM
+103 PLEQLIEVRKRVEAM
-118 LHERND
+118 LHERNE
-124 CFYNDILPKLAKE
+124 CFYNDILPKLARE
-137 KIYFK
+137 NIHFK
-142 SCSELSEHE
+142 RCSELSAEA
-151 RAILDRYFDN
+151 RVILDQYFEN

-189 VQLRTDD
+189 VQLKAEGD
-196 NDEPRFARV
+196 DEPRFARV

-219 IGIKPTDGEVVF
+219 IGIQLPKGQTVF
-231 VWLEDVIASN
+231 VWLEDVIATN
-241 IQKLFPNVEIQAV
+241 IQKLFPDVEIQAV

-290 VVRLDINPGMPEYIK
+290 VVRLDVNPGMPEYIK
-305 KVLIENLEV
+305 DVLIENLGV
-314 CERKVY
+314 SERKVY
-320 EISGILGLAS
+320 EISGVLGLAS

-335 SLERA
+335 SLKRP
-340 DLKDAPFV
+340 DLKDAPFIP
-348 ARNPFLN
+348 RNPFLN
-355 DDGDDMFSIIR
+355 DDGDDIFTVIR

-372 YHPYDSF
+372 YHPFDSF

-384 LIQAAAHD
+384 FIQEAAHD

-450 GVHVVY
+450 GAHVVY

-463 HAKVLLIVRNENN
+463 HAKVLLIVRNEQG
-476 EMCRYVHL
+476 ELRRYVHL
-484 STGNYNPS
+484 GTGNYNPS

-499 YSLFTCRKD
+499 YSLFTCNKEIASD
-508 ISADISDVFN
+508 VSDVFN

-525 QKSYRRIFVAP
+525 QKSYRKIFVAP
-536 FGIRQKMLELIE
+536 LGIRQKMLELIE
-548 REIEQQKLHHN
+548 REIECHKQHQN

-566 NALVDEQIIKALY
+566 NALVDEQIIKAIY

-592 RGICAL
+592 RGICVL
-598 RPQLAHVSENIRV
+598 RPELPNISENIRV

-628 NNGDEEIYLS
+628 NNGNEEIYLS

-659 ATHRKQIKRELD
+659 AAHRKQIKKELEL
-671 IMLQDNIKARSLQP
+671 MLKDNLKARRLKP
-685 DGSYRFVTTNG
+685 DGTYEPITNNG
-696 KPINSQLIFLNEK
+696 NPLNSQFFFLNERTK
-709 TVSHPF
+709 
-715 SSSSQFIKHIWP
+715 SS
-727 T
+727 

>member
-1 MKARRPK
+1 MTRTRKPK
-8 RKPPLN
+8 RKPHLSETPS
-14 NPPVPNQPTS
+14 VDIATS
-24 PVDSDFNDPSL
+24 PVDANFNHPSL
-35 YINRELSWIE
+35 YINRELSWVE

-87 KQVEAGIQT
+87 EQVEAGIQL

-103 PIEQLIEVRKRVEAM
+103 PLEQLIEVRKQVEAM
-118 LHERND
+118 LRERNE
-124 CFYNDILPKLAKE
+124 CFYNDILPKLAE
-137 KIYFK
+137 ANIHFK
-142 SCSELSEHE
+142 KCSELSAEV
-151 RAILDRYFDN
+151 RAILDHYFEN

-189 VQLRTDD
+189 VQLQAEGD
-196 NDEPRFARV
+196 DEPRFARV

-219 IGIKPTDGEVVF
+219 IGVKLPKGQIIF

-241 IQKLFPNVEIQAV
+241 IQKLFPEVEIQAV

-290 VVRLDINPGMPEYIK
+290 VVRLDVNPGMPEYIK
-305 KVLIENLEV
+305 NILMENLEI
-314 CERKVY
+314 CERQVY
-320 EISGILGLAS
+320 EIPGVLGLAS

-335 SLERA
+335 SLERP
-340 DLKDAPFV
+340 DLKDTPFMP
-348 ARNPFLN
+348 RNPFLN
-355 DDGDDMFSIIR
+355 DDEDNIFEIIR

-372 YHPYDSF
+372 YHPFDSF
-379 QPVVD
+379 QPVID
-384 LIQAAAHD
+384 FINEAAHD

-450 GVHVVY
+450 GAHVVY

-463 HAKVLLIVRNENN
+463 HAKVLMVVRNENG
-476 EMCRYVHL
+476 ELRRYVHL
-484 STGNYNPS
+484 GTGNYNPS
-492 TAKIYTD
+492 TAKVYTD
-499 YSLFTCRKD
+499 YSLFTCNREIASD
-508 ISADISDVFN
+508 VSDVFN

-525 QKSYRRIFVAP
+525 QKSYRKIFVAP

-548 REIEQQKLHHN
+548 REIECQNLYQN

-592 RGICAL
+592 RGICVL
-598 RPQLAHVSENIRV
+598 RPELPNISENIRV

-628 NNGDEEIYLS
+628 NNGNEEIYLS

-659 ATHRKQIKRELD
+659 AAHRKQIKKDLEL
-671 IMLQDNIKARSLQP
+671 MLKDNLKARCLKP
-685 DGSYRFVTTNG
+685 DGKYEPITNNG
-696 KPINSQLIFLNEK
+696 NPLNSQLFFLNERTK
-709 TVSHPF
+709 
-715 SSSSQFIKHIWP
+715 SS
-727 T
+727 

>member
-1 MKARRPK
+1 MMKTRKPK
-8 RKPPLN
+8 RKPHLGETPLSDI
-14 NPPVPNQPTS
+14 VTPT
-24 PVDSDFNDPSL
+24 VDSNFNNPSL
-35 YINRELSWIE
+35 YINRELSWIA

-87 KQVEAGIQT
+87 EQIEAGIQT

-103 PIEQLIEVRKRVEAM
+103 PLEQLIEVRKQIEAM

-124 CFYNDILPKLAKE
+124 CYYNDILPKLAKE

-142 SCSELSEHE
+142 PCSELPSEQ
-151 RAILDRYFDN
+151 RAVLDQYFEN

-189 VQLRTDD
+189 VQLKAD
-196 NDEPRFARV
+196 NDDEPRFARV
-205 KVPDTIPRLIRLDK
+205 KVPDTISRLIRLDK
-219 IGIKPTDGEVVF
+219 IGIKPTNGETVF

-241 IQKLFPNVEIQAV
+241 IQKLFPDVEIQAV

-290 VVRLDINPGMPEYIK
+290 VVRLDVNPGMPEYIK
-305 KVLIENLEV
+305 SVLIENLGV
-314 CERKVY
+314 TERKVY
-320 EISGILGLAS
+320 EISGVLGLAS

-348 ARNPFLN
+348 PRNPFVN
-355 DDGDDMFSIIR
+355 DDGDDIFTTIR

-372 YHPYDSF
+372 YHPFDSF
-379 QPVVD
+379 QPVID
-384 LIQAAAHD
+384 FIHEAAHD

-450 GVHVVY
+450 GAHVVY

-463 HAKVLLIVRNENN
+463 HAKVLLIVRNENG
-476 EMCRYVHL
+476 EMRRYVHL
-484 STGNYNPS
+484 GTGNYNPS

-499 YSLFTCRKD
+499 YSLFTCRKE
-508 ISADISDVFN
+508 IGADVSDVFN

-525 QKSYRRIFVAP
+525 QKLYRKIFVAP
-536 FGIRQKMLELIE
+536 LGIRQKMVELIE
-548 REIEQQKLHHN
+548 REIEMHKLHQN

-566 NALVDEQIIKALY
+566 NALVDEQIIKTLY

-592 RGICAL
+592 RGVCAL
-598 RPQLAHVSENIRV
+598 RPEIPNVSHNIRV

-619 EHSRAYYFF
+619 EHSRVYYFF

-650 VEILFPILD
+650 VEIFFPILD
-659 ATHRKQIKRELD
+659 AMHRKRIRKELD
-671 IMLQDNIKARSLQP
+671 LMLKDNLKARILQS
-685 DGSYRFVTTNG
+685 DGTYLTLKPNG
-696 KPINSQLIFLNEK
+696 KPINSQLIFLNGK
-709 TVSHPF
+709 S
-715 SSSSQFIKHIWP
+715 
-727 T
+727 

>member
-1 MKARRPK
+1 MTTKARKPK
-8 RKPPLN
+8 RKPHLGEAL
-14 NPPVPNQPTS
+14 TS
-24 PVDSDFNDPSL
+24 EVATPIVDSNFNNPSL
-35 YINRELSWIE
+35 YINRELSWVA
-45 FNLRVLEEARC
+45 FNLRVLDEARS

-87 KQVEAGIQT
+87 EQVEAGIQT

-103 PIEQLIEVRKRVEAM
+103 PLEQLIEIRKRVEAM

-124 CFYNDILPKLAKE
+124 CFYNNILPKLAQA

-142 SCSELSEHE
+142 ACSELSETE
-151 RAILDRYFDN
+151 RKALDQYFEN

-189 VQLRTDD
+189 VQLKADGD
-196 NDEPRFARV
+196 DEPRFARV

-219 IGIKPTDGEVVF
+219 IGIKPTNGETVF
-231 VWLEDVIASN
+231 VWLEDVIATN
-241 IQKLFPNVEIQAV
+241 IQKLFPEVEIQAV

-290 VVRLDINPGMPEYIK
+290 VVRLDVNPGMPQYIK
-305 KVLIENLEV
+305 NVLIENLGV
-314 CERKVY
+314 SERKVY
-320 EISGILGLAS
+320 EIPGVLGLAS

-335 SLERA
+335 SLERP
-340 DLKDAPFV
+340 DLKDTPFIP
-348 ARNPFLN
+348 RNPFLN
-355 DDGDDMFSIIR
+355 DDGDDIFTTIR

-372 YHPYDSF
+372 YHPFDSF
-379 QPVVD
+379 QPVID
-384 LIQAAAHD
+384 LINQAAND

-405 GSKSPIVQ
+405 GSQSPIVQ

-450 GVHVVY
+450 GAHVVY

-463 HAKVLLIVRNENN
+463 HAKVLLIVRNENG
-476 EMCRYVHL
+476 EMRRYVHL
-484 STGNYNPS
+484 GTGNYNPS
-492 TAKIYTD
+492 TAKVYTD
-499 YSLFTCRKD
+499 YSLFTCNKD
-508 ISADISDVFN
+508 ISADVSDVFN

-525 QKSYRRIFVAP
+525 QKSYRKIFVAP
-536 FGIRQKMLELIE
+536 LGIRQKMLELIE
-548 REIEQQKLHHN
+548 REIEMHKQHQN

-579 RASQAGVQIDLIV
+579 RASQAGVPIDLIV
-592 RGICAL
+592 RGICVL
-598 RPQLAHVSENIRV
+598 RPNLDGISNTIRV
-611 ISIVGRFL
+611 TSIVGRFL

-628 NNGDEEIYLS
+628 NNGNEEVYLS

-650 VEILFPILD
+650 VEILFPVLD
-659 ATHRKQIKRELD
+659 AAHRQQIKNDLEL
-671 IMLQDNIKARSLQP
+671 MLKDNLKARLLNP
-685 DGSYRFVTTNG
+685 DGTYTPVATNG

-709 TVSHPF
+709 P
-715 SSSSQFIKHIWP
+715 
-727 T
+727 

>member
-1 MKARRPK
+1 MMKTRKPK
-8 RKPPLN
+8 RKLHLSKTPTSDIAPPTVDVNFN
-14 NPPVPNQPTS
+14 NPN
-24 PVDSDFNDPSL
+24 L
-35 YINRELSWIE
+35 YINRELSWVA
-45 FNLRVLEEARC
+45 FNLRVLAEARC

-103 PIEQLIEVRKRVEAM
+103 PIEQLIEMRKRVETM
-118 LHERND
+118 LYERNN
-124 CFYNDILPKLAKE
+124 CFYNDILLRLAEE
-137 KIYFK
+137 KIFFK
-142 SCSELSEHE
+142 SCSELSEKQ
-151 RAILDRYFDN
+151 RAILDQYFEN

-189 VQLRTDD
+189 VQLKADD
-196 NDEPRFARV
+196 EDEPRFARV
-205 KVPDTIPRLIRLDK
+205 KVPDTISRLIRLDK
-219 IGIKPTDGEVVF
+219 IGINPTDGEIVF
-231 VWLEDVIASN
+231 VWLEDVIATN
-241 IQKLFPNVEIQAV
+241 IQKLFPDVEIQAV

-290 VVRLDINPGMPEYIK
+290 VVRLDVNPGMPEYIK
-305 KVLIENLEV
+305 RVLIENLGV

-320 EISGILGLAS
+320 EIPGVLGLAS

-340 DLKDAPFV
+340 DLKDAPFIP
-348 ARNPFLN
+348 RNPFLN
-355 DDGDDMFSIIR
+355 DDGDDIFTTIR

-372 YHPYDSF
+372 YHPFDSF
-379 QPVVD
+379 QPVID
-384 LIQAAAHD
+384 LIQAAAQD

-405 GSKSPIVQ
+405 GSQSPIVQ

-442 WAKALEKA
+442 WARALEKA
-450 GVHVVY
+450 GAHVVY

-463 HAKVLLIVRNENN
+463 HAKVLLIVRNENG
-476 EMCRYVHL
+476 EMRRYVHL
-484 STGNYNPS
+484 GTGNYNPS
-492 TAKIYTD
+492 TAKVYTD
-499 YSLFTCRKD
+499 YSLFTCRKE
-508 ISADISDVFN
+508 IGADVSEVFN

-525 QKSYRRIFVAP
+525 QKSYRKIFVAP
-536 FGIRQKMLELIE
+536 FGIRQKIMELIE
-548 REIEQQKLHHN
+548 REVEMHKLHQN

-566 NALVDEQIIKALY
+566 NALADEQIIKALY

-592 RGICAL
+592 RGVCVL
-598 RPQLAHVSENIRV
+598 RPELAGISENIRV
-611 ISIVGRFL
+611 LSIVGRFL
-619 EHSRAYYFF
+619 EHSRVYYFF
-628 NNGDEEIYLS
+628 NNGNEEIYLS

-659 ATHRKQIKRELD
+659 ATHRKQIKKDLD
-671 IMLQDNIKARSLQP
+671 LMLKDNLKARALNP
-685 DGSYRFVTTNG
+685 DGTYRPVAVTDT
-696 KPINSQLIFLNEK
+696 PINSQLFFLNQK
-709 TVSHPF
+709 P
-715 SSSSQFIKHIWP
+715 
-727 T
+727 

>member
-1 MKARRPK
+1 MTKTRKPK
-8 RKPPLN
+8 RKPHLSETLPADSATTL
-14 NPPVPNQPTS
+14 
-24 PVDSDFNDPSL
+24 VDSNFNHSTL
-35 YINRELSWIE
+35 YINRELSWVE

-56 ESHPLLE
+56 DSHPLLE

-87 KQVEAGIQT
+87 EQVEAGIQL
-96 PSLDGLK
+96 PSLDGLT
-103 PIEQLIEVRKRVEAM
+103 PLEQLIEVRKRVEAM
-118 LHERND
+118 LHERNE
-124 CFYNDILPKLAKE
+124 CFYNDILPKLARE
-137 KIYFK
+137 NIHFK
-142 SCSELSEHE
+142 RCSELSAEA
-151 RAILDRYFDN
+151 RVILDQYFEN

-189 VQLRTDD
+189 VQLKAEGD
-196 NDEPRFARV
+196 DEPRFARV

-219 IGIKPTDGEVVF
+219 IGIQLPKGQTVF
-231 VWLEDVIASN
+231 VWLEDVIATN
-241 IQKLFPNVEIQAV
+241 IQKLFPDVEIQAV

-290 VVRLDINPGMPEYIK
+290 VVRLDVNPGMPEYIK
-305 KVLIENLEV
+305 DVLIENLGV
-314 CERKVY
+314 SERKVY
-320 EISGILGLAS
+320 EISGVLGLAS

-335 SLERA
+335 SLERP
-340 DLKDAPFV
+340 DLKDAPFIP
-348 ARNPFLN
+348 RNPFLN
-355 DDGDDMFSIIR
+355 DDEEDIFETIR

-372 YHPYDSF
+372 YHPFDSF
-379 QPVVD
+379 QPVID
-384 LIQAAAHD
+384 FINEAAHD

-450 GVHVVY
+450 GAHVVY

-463 HAKVLLIVRNENN
+463 HAKVLMVVRNENG
-476 EMCRYVHL
+476 ELRRYVHL
-484 STGNYNPS
+484 GTGNYNPS

-499 YSLFTCRKD
+499 YSLFTCNKD
-508 ISADISDVFN
+508 IASDVSEVFN

-525 QKSYRRIFVAP
+525 QKSYRKIFVAP

-548 REIEQQKLHHN
+548 REIECHKQHQN

-592 RGICAL
+592 RGVCVL
-598 RPQLAHVSENIRV
+598 RPELPNISENIRV

-628 NNGDEEIYLS
+628 NNGNEEIYLS

-659 ATHRKQIKRELD
+659 AAHRKQIKKELEL
-671 IMLQDNIKARSLQP
+671 MLKDNLKARRLKP
-685 DGSYRFVTTNG
+685 DGTYEPITNNG
-696 KPINSQLIFLNEK
+696 NPLNSQLFFLNERTK
-709 TVSHPF
+709 
-715 SSSSQFIKHIWP
+715 SS
-727 T
+727 

>member
-1 MKARRPK
+1 MTKTRKPK
-8 RKPPLN
+8 RKPHLGET
-14 NPPVPNQPTS
+14 PTS
-24 PVDSDFNDPSL
+24 DVAVQTIDSNLSNPAL
-35 YINRELSWIE
+35 YINRELSWVE
-45 FNLRVLEEARC
+45 FNLRVLSEARC

-87 KQVEAGIQT
+87 EQVEAGIQT

-103 PIEQLIEVRKRVEAM
+103 PIEQLIEVRKRVETM

-124 CFYNDILPKLAKE
+124 CFYNDILPKLARE

-142 SCSELSEHE
+142 SCSELSPKE
-151 RAILDRYFDN
+151 RSILDQYFEN

-189 VQLRTDD
+189 VQLKAEGD
-196 NDEPRFARV
+196 DEPRFARV
-205 KVPDTIPRLIRLDK
+205 KVPDTISRLIRLDK
-219 IGIKPTDGEVVF
+219 IGINPTDGEIVF
-231 VWLEDVIASN
+231 VWLEDVVATN
-241 IQKLFPNVEIQAV
+241 IQKLFPGVEIEAV

-305 KVLIENLEV
+305 SVLIKNLGV
-314 CERKVY
+314 SERKVY
-320 EISGILGLAS
+320 EIPGVLGLAS

-340 DLKDAPFV
+340 DLKDAPFIP
-348 ARNPFLN
+348 RNPFLN
-355 DDGDDMFSIIR
+355 DDGDDIFTTIR

-372 YHPYDSF
+372 YHPFDSF
-379 QPVVD
+379 QPVID
-384 LIQAAAHD
+384 LIHEAAHD

-450 GVHVVY
+450 GAHVVY

-463 HAKVLLIVRNENN
+463 HAKVLLIVRNENG
-476 EMCRYVHL
+476 EMRRYVHL
-484 STGNYNPS
+484 GTGNYNPS
-492 TAKIYTD
+492 TAKVYTD
-499 YSLFTCRKD
+499 YSLFTCRKE
-508 ISADISDVFN
+508 IGADVSEVFN

-525 QKSYRRIFVAP
+525 QKSYRKIFVAP
-536 FGIRQKMLELIE
+536 LGIRQKMMELIE
-548 REIEQQKLHHN
+548 REVEMHKLHQN

-592 RGICAL
+592 RGVCVL
-598 RPQLAHVSENIRV
+598 RPKLAEVSENIRV

-619 EHSRAYYFF
+619 EHSRVYYFF

-650 VEILFPILD
+650 IEILFPILD
-659 ATHRKQIKRELD
+659 ATHRKQIKKDLD
-671 IMLQDNIKARSLQP
+671 LMLKDNLKARTLNP
-685 DGSYRFVTTNG
+685 NGTYHAVHVNG
-696 KPINSQLIFLNEK
+696 KPINSQLIFLNQK
-709 TVSHPF
+709 P
-715 SSSSQFIKHIWP
+715 
-727 T
+727 